1 MSKLRSLRES
11 RGLTQKQVAKA
22 LGVTEVSVSRYESQ
36 DQRLTLPLL
45 QQLARVLRCSV
56 AEIAGEKP
64 AAAAGRAGPG
74 LGEEFALLPSFDLR
88 ASAGGGSIFDRER
101 EAARVAFRRQ
111 WLKSVTGAPLDQ
123 LVVIEADGDS
133 MEPSI
138 HDGDHMLVD
147 RSQTNP
153 RRDGIYVINWDG
165 HINVKRVTTD
175 PARKRIVISS
185 DNPKYPPNEAV
196 RPDEVT
202 VLGRVIW
209 IGRRL

>member
-1 MSKLRSLRES
+1 M
-11 RGLTQKQVAKA
+11 
-22 LGVTEVSVSRYESQ
+22 
-36 DQRLTLPLL
+36 
-45 QQLARVLRCSV
+45 
-56 AEIAGEKP
+56 
-64 AAAAGRAGPG
+64 
-74 LGEEFALLPSFDLR
+74 
-88 ASAGGGSIFDRER
+88 
-101 EAARVAFRRQ
+101 AFRRQ
-111 WLKSVTGAPLDQ
+111 WLKSVSNAPLDQ

-147 RSQTNP
+147 RTQTNP

-196 RPDEVT
+196 RPDEVA